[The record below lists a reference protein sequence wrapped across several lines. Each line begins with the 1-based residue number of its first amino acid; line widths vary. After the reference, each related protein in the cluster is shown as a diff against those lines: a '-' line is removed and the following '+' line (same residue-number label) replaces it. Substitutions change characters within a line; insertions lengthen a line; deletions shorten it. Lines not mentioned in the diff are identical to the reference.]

1 MPVSKHNGRLG
12 NALKE
17 RHICLIHSCVA
28 NVLQAQPATLASLVG
43 ALNLRSLNSNPA
55 ARAAVRA
62 LGEEE
67 CTSSSTP
74 PQLEHARP
82 SWTQSLAQSREAS
95 SSGHHSQ
102 APIAV
107 PATVRCSHCSTLA
120 WSQCCWDCCTSIL
133 TQCWSCCCL
142 EWPCLN
148 RCIFTIAAV
157 HHACKLIKLAW
168 QLMRYCCNR
177 FSNSRVLLLLISHW
191 HVCPCTDVHMHMT
204 SRP

>member
-1 MPVSKHNGRLG
+1 MAAKIQMLMPVSKHNGRLG

-82 SWTQSLAQSREAS
+82 AWTQSLAQRSQQQRPPQ
-95 SSGHHSQ
+95 SGTHCCS
-102 APIAV
+102 
-107 PATVRCSHCSTLA
+107 SHCQVQSL
-120 WSQCCWDCCTSIL
+120 
-133 TQCWSCCCL
+133 
-142 EWPCLN
+142 LN
-148 RCIFTIAAV
+148 PGVVPMLLGLLHIYPHTV
-157 HHACKLIKLAW
+157 L
-168 QLMRYCCNR
+168 
-177 FSNSRVLLLLISHW
+177 VLLLS
-191 HVCPCTDVHMHMT
+191 
-204 SRP
+204 